1 LYANGCFIDEFHDL
15 NISYEKPRWSGVRPW
30 TPFGRLQFGCAGL
43 LAVLG
48 TLNGHKKPLLRR
60 SVYDAYI
67 LAVLGALTL
76 KLHKAVFL
84 GEQCV
89 IAAEAYIS
97 ARVNACATLTNN
109 DIPGNN
115 LLAAVDFDA

>member
-1 LYANGCFIDEFHDL
+1 LGACN
-15 NISYEKPRWSGVRPW
+15 S
-30 TPFGRLQFGCAGL
+30 GCAAL

-48 TLNGHKKPLLRR
+48 PLLRR
-60 SVYDAYI
+60 RVYYAYE
-67 LAVLGALTL
+67 LAVLWTFPL

-97 ARVNACATLTNN
+97 ACVDTCATLPKN
-109 DIPGNN
+109 DIPSNN
-115 LLAAVDFDA
+115 LLAAKDFNA

>member
-1 LYANGCFIDEFHDL
+1 L
-15 NISYEKPRWSGVRPW
+15 GVCNS
-30 TPFGRLQFGCAGL
+30 GCAGL
-43 LAVLG
+43 LAALG
-48 TLNGHKKPLLRR
+48 PLLRR
-60 SVYDAYI
+60 RVNDAYK
-67 LAVLGALTL
+67 LPVLWTFPL

-97 ARVNACATLTNN
+97 ACVDTCATLPNN
-109 DIPGNN
+109 DIPSNN